1 MRSPGFTINSVRQW
15 TRGIW
20 QASAVCLLAI
30 VAFTV
35 NVKSQKLAVL
45 IPEKEGQNVQ
55 FVSDLENSLGKKLVV
70 LDNDLSESA
79 YRSVNPETPFNMRSE
94 TARNIGA
101 VIGCD
106 YFLLVRSGNQRRT
119 SLEKSSYFEAFA
131 SVFVVSS
138 RTGRLVFWR
147 LQKFEAPVPGEADTL
162 LSNSAAGLA
171 VEISGRLKTVTAE
184 ELAEKPFRK
193 LEEIPAE
200 GTPDAKNFRPPM
212 PYKRIKPEYTATA
225 YLYGIAATVD
235 VFLDVDESGNIM
247 HLEVARW
254 AGYGLDEAVTDAI
267 RKMNWRAGE
276 RNGKSLPVR
285 VLLRYNFKKI
295 EKEPGQ

>member
-1 MRSPGFTINSVRQW
+1 VAI
-15 TRGIW
+15 
-20 QASAVCLLAI
+20 CLLCYI
-30 VAFTV
+30 VSAPPV
-35 NVKSQKLAVL
+35 NAQKLAIL
-45 IPEKEGQNVQ
+45 TPEKTGQNVQ
-55 FVSDLENSLGKKLVV
+55 FVSELENSLGKKLTV

-79 YRSVNPETPFNMRSE
+79 YRSVNPETPFNMLSE

-106 YFLLVRSGNQRRT
+106 YYLLIRSGNQRRT

-131 SVFVVSS
+131 AVFVVSS

-147 LQKFEAPVPGEADTL
+147 LQKFEAPTPAGADVL
-162 LSNSAAGLA
+162 LSNSVDGLA
-171 VEISGRLKTVTAE
+171 VEITGKLKAVMVG
-184 ELAEKPFRK
+184 ELAEKPVRK

-200 GTPDAKNFRPPM
+200 GTPEAKSFRPPM
-212 PYKRIKPEYTATA
+212 PYKRVKPEYTSTA
-225 YLYGIAATVD
+225 YLYGVAATVD
-235 VFLDVDESGNIM
+235 VQLDVDESGNIL
-247 HLEVARW
+247 HLEIVRW
-254 AGYGLDEAVTDAI
+254 AGYGLDEAVTEAI

-295 EKEPGQ
+295 EKEE